1 MDRVWVVPLL
11 VMLFG
16 AVGAAGYLFL
26 PRHRSSADQARLSTA
41 AARVDGEL
49 AGNLELVTMFGQ
61 TKQPVVMEN
70 ASYLEARETIAVA
83 DGRLGRRLD
92 ALYELIPY
100 AEAAMERRGPAGSI
114 KSEDLATV
122 HNWEGGARDLQ
133 RALRDLPG
141 TPPPTPWTRLVDW
154 TRRTRSRGGGAGEQP
169 ALTPG
174 TVPATGRASLW
185 KLPGTGRATE
195 RGTNGQT

>member
-1 MDRVWVVPLL
+1 MRGVWVIPVLALL
-11 VMLFG
+11 AGSLGV
-16 AVGAAGYLFL
+16 AGYLFV
-26 PRHRSSADQARLSTA
+26 PRQRSREERARIAAA
-41 AARVDGEL
+41 AARLDGEL

-70 ASYLEARETIAVA
+70 TSYRQERGTIALA

-100 AEAAMERRGPAGSI
+100 AESAMERRGPAGSI
-114 KSEDLATV
+114 KAEDLNTV

-133 RALRDLPG
+133 RALRELPA
-141 TPPPTPWTRLVDW
+141 TRPPTPWQRLLA
-154 TRRTRSRGGGAGEQP
+154 RLARTREAGRGSSPGATEQ
-169 ALTPG
+169 
-174 TVPATGRASLW
+174 ASLW

-195 RGTNGQT
+195 RGSNGKG